1 MTAGEE
7 ILDNRP
13 KRKFVC
19 GAVEG
24 FYGRPW
30 TTEQRKILFEWLKK
44 MKMNTYMYAPKDDCK
59 HRAFWRDLYSVE
71 EAENLTSLIEAA
83 KENGVEFVYALSPGL
98 DITFSSAK
106 DVQFLKRKLEQVTS
120 FGCTAF
126 ALLFDDIE
134 PGLSETDRSVFQ
146 SFGSAQVAVT
156 NEVYQHLGQPQF
168 YFCPTEYCSSRAV
181 PNLLSSDYLNTLG
194 AKLLKDIDILWT
206 GQKVI
211 SKKLTIQHLQEVSSV
226 IKRPPVIWD
235 NIHANDYDPRRMFL
249 GPFDGR
255 SPEIIPYLRGLLTN
269 PNCEFEANYM
279 ALHTLGQWST
289 SNNDGL
295 KKDIIADGEHLSP
308 VASDI
313 RLETENDFGANEDL
327 PSRIDKRYQARL
339 ALNIALND
347 WMQEINTN
355 RQPPRVVAPLT
366 ITGPPIPIP
375 PVPAPPMD
383 NSATAVCGENMAAS
397 FTGNQPVVSQGNLVN
412 STIPSDSES
421 ELSEDPEPMEYVPT
435 TVSTLDGC
443 KDTSPVVPAE
453 DAMQVETEMPSVVID
468 KDCCMTNPENFTRE
482 DLGLLVDFFYTPF
495 DHGMTSTQ
503 LLQDLHFLKVN
514 AGVVVQ
520 GQAKSNLAEA
530 TAWMEAADKFLAV
543 VQKVDRMI
551 RLLQMIPNTAVVH
564 EFFSYLWDLQG
575 LIQLCACYVQW
586 LKLGQIKESALPRLS
601 EPSPNSPTWCSK
613 GYKELFHSGDQE
625 PWVFRGGV
633 QGEIQRLLPS
643 DGAHDLF
650 LMRPP
655 EVLLKKMY
663 SYRPYQLSDEAS
675 TYNICLRT
683 CDDGMDGTE
692 VFPDYPN
699 LIADRI
705 IGAIVSLSPEYCF
718 VVCDDQGVCGYAL
731 ASLNAVELRQK
742 TEVSWIPAMY
752 QKYPKP
758 SKEELTPSEEVIM
771 SFHTPQRCTPLSV
784 TQRYPSVI
792 RLDFIPARVEDY
804 SVPKRLLAC
813 AVMALKTSGST
824 GIHVE
829 MNVGDKCMI
838 DHYQRMG
845 FFPIVDIPGAPDD
858 VVYLGRAI

>member
-83 KENGVEFVYALSPGL
+83 KEHGVEFVYALSPGL
-98 DITFSSAK
+98 DITFSSTK

-134 PGLSETDRSVFQ
+134 PGLSETDRSAFQ
-146 SFGSAQVAVT
+146 SFGAAQVSVT

-194 AKLLKDIDILWT
+194 AKLLKDIDVLWT
-206 GQKVI
+206 GPKVI
-211 SKKLTIQHLQEVSSV
+211 SKKLTVQHLQEVSSV

-235 NIHANDYDPRRMFL
+235 NIHANDYDPRRVFL

-269 PNCEFEANYM
+269 PNCEFEANYV
-279 ALHTLGQWST
+279 ALHTLGQWSV
-289 SNNDGL
+289 SNSDGL

-308 VASDI
+308 VAADI
-313 RLETENDFGANEDL
+313 RLETESDFGSNEDL
-327 PSRIDKRYQARL
+327 PSRIDRRYQTRL
-339 ALNIALND
+339 ALKQALDD
-347 WMQEINTN
+347 WMLEINTN

-366 ITGPPIPIP
+366 TTGPPIPIP
-375 PVPAPPMD
+375 SIPAPPMD
-383 NSATAVCGENMAAS
+383 NNVAPVCADNLAAS
-397 FTGNQPVVSQGNLVN
+397 FAGPQDPNPPANLVD

-421 ELSEDPEPMEYVPT
+421 EVSEDPEPMEYVPT
-435 TVSTLDGC
+435 AVPPLC
-443 KDTSPVVPAE
+443 KEPTPSPE
-453 DAMQVETEMPSVVID
+453 DVMQVETEVPSAVED
-468 KDCCMTNPENFTRE
+468 KDCCMTNPECFMRE
-482 DLGLLVDFFYTPF
+482 DLSLLVDFFYTPF
-495 DHGMTSTQ
+495 DHGMTSVQ
-503 LLQDLHFLKVN
+503 LLQDLHHLKSH
-514 AGVVVQ
+514 AGVVVRGQ
-520 GQAKSNLAEA
+520 GRFNSEEASN
-530 TAWMEAADKFLAV
+530 WMEAADKFLAV
-543 VQKVDRMI
+543 VQRVDRMI
-551 RLLQMIPNTAVVH
+551 RLIQHIPNAAVVH

-575 LIQLCACYVQW
+575 LLQLCASYVQW
-586 LKLGQIKESALPRLS
+586 LKLGQIKESAIPRLS

-650 LMRPP
+650 LIRPP
-655 EVLLKKMY
+655 EVLLKKLY
-663 SYRPYQLSDEAS
+663 SYRPYLPTDQSS
-675 TYNICLRT
+675 VYNICLKT

-692 VFPDYPN
+692 VFPDFPD

-705 IGAIVSLSPEYCF
+705 IGAIVSISPEYCF
-718 VVCDDQGVCGYAL
+718 VVCDELGVCGYAL
-731 ASLNAVELRQK
+731 AALDATQLRQK
-742 TEVSWIPAMY
+742 SEISWIPAMY

-758 SKEELTPSEEVIM
+758 NKEELTPSEEVIM
-771 SFHTPQRCTPLSV
+771 SFHTPQRSTPVSV

-792 RLDFIPARVEDY
+792 RLDFIPPRVEDY

-845 FFPIVDIPGAPDD
+845 FFPIMDAAGGPDD